1 MASAGFSFL
10 LFLSALAL
18 FLLSVRA
25 SKKLDASFS
34 PVSLTN
40 ETNMLSCHDF
50 SVRANEILSKSTDQF
65 YMLNCYINSF
75 NTYCIISGPDCG
87 NELLRTIAGHFK
99 KYGNCDEPWAHC
111 DPDSFLWLFRAPS
124 LTEAY
129 LTVSQIKEELSAIE
143 CDKERM
149 VYVSFGLYEIKDASL
164 PIQQMIHF
172 AREAICIIKGD
183 RLQRIAVYDEV
194 IHQKRMKDSELI
206 SILEPALVDGEFLA
220 YYQPKYCIK
229 TGCLTGAEALVR
241 WMHPDGTQRAPDHFI
256 PLLEENG
263 LITQLDLYMFE
274 TVCQHQR
281 AWLDAGLGPVPVSVN
296 FSRLHLFD
304 PDFCSK
310 LQMSLEKHK
319 VPPSLLEIEF
329 TETTVL
335 EDVSLMQETVEKLH
349 SIGLVVNI
357 DDFGSGYSSLSLLN
371 QISLDVLKLDRSL
384 LINIE
389 HNERAQ
395 SIIKAIIHLA
405 HDLALSTVAEGVEN
419 EDQLD
424 ILRDIGC
431 DVAQGYFFSK
441 PLPQGLYEKTLQEG
455 RNIPQRSY
463 PAPILKFG

>member
-1 MASAGFSFL
+1 
-10 LFLSALAL
+10 
-18 FLLSVRA
+18 
-25 SKKLDASFS
+25 
-34 PVSLTN
+34 
-40 ETNMLSCHDF
+40 
-50 SVRANEILSKSTDQF
+50 
-65 YMLNCYINSF
+65 
-75 NTYCIISGPDCG
+75 
-87 NELLRTIAGHFK
+87 
-99 KYGNCDEPWAHC
+99 
-111 DPDSFLWLFRAPS
+111 
-124 LTEAY
+124 
-129 LTVSQIKEELSAIE
+129 
-143 CDKERM
+143 
-149 VYVSFGLYEIKDASL
+149 
-164 PIQQMIHF
+164 
-172 AREAICIIKGD
+172 
-183 RLQRIAVYDEV
+183 
-194 IHQKRMKDSELI
+194 
-206 SILEPALVDGEFLA
+206 
-220 YYQPKYCIK
+220 
-229 TGCLTGAEALVR
+229 
-241 WMHPDGTQRAPDHFI
+241 
-256 PLLEENG
+256 
-263 LITQLDLYMFE
+263 
-274 TVCQHQR
+274 
-281 AWLDAGLGPVPVSVN
+281 
-296 FSRLHLFD
+296 
-304 PDFCSK
+304 
-310 LQMSLEKHK
+310 MSLEKHK

-455 RNIPQRSY
+455 RHIPQRSY